1 MEMVKTKVTTFATL
15 ILSAVSLTASDL
27 VTHEWGTF
35 TSVAGENGVP
45 VAWAS
50 LNGPADLP
58 CFVEKIG
65 PEKPFTGLVRMETPV
80 LYFYAARATTLS
92 VHVDFPK
99 GWITEWYPHADR
111 VEKEQPPNSFAPG
124 YGYRSGGIDWKSV
137 QVLPGEDL
145 KFPVS
150 KGTNH
155 YYAARA
161 TDSAPLRVVTQ
172 TGAQQEKL
180 IFYRGIGS
188 FEAPLRPKYLSDGK
202 LEIRNAGAQ
211 PIPLAIVFENRG
223 AQLGYR
229 LVRGIRDV
237 ISVDPPEMTGNLAQ
251 LRQQL
256 AGELVEFGLYKKE
269 ALAMVETWHDSWF
282 EEGTR
287 VFYIYP
293 RAQVDAV
300 LPLKIQPA
308 PAELARVF
316 VGRVEVLSPWTR
328 QTIQNAADRRDT
340 ATLKRFGRFLEPFAA
355 QMKAQTSFMKQTQVE
370 IAEGASRAAC
380 VQ

>member
-1 MEMVKTKVTTFATL
+1 MKFVTTLVTTL
-15 ILSAVSLTASDL
+15 MLSAVCLSAADL

-35 TSVAGENGVP
+35 TSVAGEHGAP
-45 VAWAS
+45 VAWAP

-58 CFVEKIG
+58 CFVERMGTENLKA
-65 PEKPFTGLVRMETPV
+65 FAGLVRMETPV
-80 LYFYAARATTLS
+80 LYFYAPRPVTLS

-99 GWITEWYPHADR
+99 GWITEWYPKADKIGT
-111 VEKEQPPNSFAPG
+111 EPPPNSFAPG
-124 YGYRSGGIDWKSV
+124 YGYRNGGIDWKSV
-137 QVLPGEDL
+137 QVLPGEKL
-145 KFPVS
+145 QFPES
-150 KGTNH
+150 KGASH
-155 YYAARA
+155 YYAARD
-161 TDSAPLRVVTQ
+161 TDAAPLRIITQ
-172 TGAQQEKL
+172 TGTQQEKL

-188 FEAPLRPKYLSDGK
+188 FQAPLWPRYLNDGK
-202 LEIRNAGAQ
+202 IEIRNAGDQ

-229 LVRGIRDV
+229 ILRGVQDV
-237 ISVDPPEMTGNLAQ
+237 INVDPPEMTGTLAQ

-269 ALAMVETWHDSWF
+269 ALAMIETWHDSWF

-287 VFYIYP
+287 IFYIYP

-308 PAELARVF
+308 PDEIARVF

-328 QTIQNAADRRDT
+328 QTIQNAADNREF
-340 ATLKRFGRFLEPFAA
+340 ATLKKFGRFLEPFAT
-355 QMKAQTSFMKQTQVE
+355 QMKARSPFMLQAQAEISQT
-370 IAEGASRAAC
+370 ASRAAC
-380 VQ
+380 IQ